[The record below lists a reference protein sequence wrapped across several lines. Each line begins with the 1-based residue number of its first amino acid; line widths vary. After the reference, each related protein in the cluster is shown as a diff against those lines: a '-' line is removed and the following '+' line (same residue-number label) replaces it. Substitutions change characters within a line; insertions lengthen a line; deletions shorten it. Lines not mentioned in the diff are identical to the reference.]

1 MTADELIAKMTGD
14 PSDPFEY
21 EDIVKAMITF
31 ARYHV
36 KEALK
41 AALEDSPTGSST
53 DITSYEDMKDAIINA
68 YPLEKIK

>member
-1 MTADELIAKMTGD
+1 MTAEEQLIKMHMTN
-14 PSDPFEY
+14 DPFEY
-21 EDIVKAMITF
+21 EDIVKVMIEF

-53 DITSYEDMKDAIINA
+53 DIHSYEDMKDAILNA

>member
-1 MTADELIAKMTGD
+1 MTADEQLIKMHMTN
-14 PSDPFEY
+14 DPFEY
-21 EDIVKAMITF
+21 EDIVKATIEF
-31 ARYHV
+31 AWYHV

-53 DITSYEDMKDAIINA
+53 DITSYEDMKDAILNA